1 MSTTP
6 SKTDGSG
13 EQSAPKTVADAD
25 GAPDERARMEALQA
39 ENERLRKEYNRAR
52 RRQYRSAALTMA
64 VVGALAC
71 GGAVIFPGV
80 RTVLLALGG
89 TGLFGA
95 TLIWFLTPERFV
107 PERVGQQIHETHANN
122 QAALIDDL
130 GLQDTRIYVP
140 TPADDPIARLFVPQ
154 HSAPQ
159 LPETFDGLLVVTE
172 DEQSRGVAFEPTGA
186 ALYDSFEQSLVG
198 DPADDPAALA
208 AQLADGIVET
218 FELADS
224 ASVDTDRSGGGV
236 AVAIDEP
243 VYGDLDRPDHPIVSL
258 LATGLAMELD
268 EPVRATVE
276 QTERADALVVCRW
289 SE

>member
-1 MSTTP
+1 MSTAP
-6 SKTDGSG
+6 SDPDRSEDQSVPNTAENTD
-13 EQSAPKTVADAD
+13 
-25 GAPDERARMEALQA
+25 PDQNERARIEALQA
-39 ENERLRKEYNRAR
+39 ENERLREEYDRAR

-64 VVGALAC
+64 VIGALAC
-71 GGAVIFPGV
+71 GGAVLFPGV

-107 PERVGQQIHETHANN
+107 PERVGERIHDTHATN
-122 QAALIDDL
+122 QAALIDEL
-130 GLQDTRIYVP
+130 GLQDSRIYVP
-140 TPADDPIARLFVPQ
+140 TPNDDPVARLFVPQ
-154 HSAPQ
+154 HTAPE

-172 DEQSRGVAFEPTGA
+172 NEQSRGVAFEPTGA
-186 ALYDSFEQSLVG
+186 GLYEAFKRSLVG
-198 DPADDPAALA
+198 APADNPAALA
-208 AQLADGIVET
+208 AQLADGVVET
-218 FELADS
+218 FELADG

-236 AVAIDEP
+236 AVAVDEP

-258 LATGLAMELD
+258 LATGLAIELD

-289 SE
+289 EN